1 MFNLSPAALGL
12 LLILLGVTFA
22 LLTLLLMRLIP
33 QPHPIE
39 TPSSSA
45 PPSQAEAQDEAV
57 LVVQRG
63 GRLIYLNHP
72 ARELFDFWETDLNLE
87 SLARRARPGETF
99 LMLCAHEGQARF
111 HLNGRFVEGSSYFLP
126 GDIAG
131 GSSGLSAILVTLRR
145 PKLLLDHRPVL
156 ADGSETQE
164 ADQMEGFRP
173 ATHVSGQAFGFF
185 TELTQAM
192 ASSLDLETTLQTIL
206 ENFERLFPSDYMEI
220 TIWDAEAGHAIPYRL
235 VGLAGVDRRLEK
247 GAERYT
253 PDRGY
258 SGYLISHRAPLLIRD
273 TSTFREAQP
282 AVDRQRYPFKSY
294 LGTPLLI
301 AGELV
306 GTLELASLTK
316 DNYTE
321 NDLEVVRLLAGQA
334 AVAVNNALL
343 YRKELQRS
351 VELAGLAN
359 LAQSATALQEPQE
372 LYSRLIANISPLLNV
387 EILGF
392 LIYDETRRALEGQ
405 EPFQGLQP
413 NVIEWCRTTIQPDS
427 PAETL
432 WREADPIVV
441 VNAPEDPRIQ
451 ALELHHL
458 ARAAGIRDMVLMPLP
473 SAGRS
478 LGYLQAANKRDE
490 TPFDSDD
497 LRILSIIAGQVA
509 PIIDN
514 ARLALQSRRRAQRA
528 ETLRRIASLTSSAAT
543 LDEILKYSIL
553 DLARLLQADA
563 AAIYLLD
570 EGRGELRIQR
580 NANFGIAPQISSRV
594 GRISSEDPLYTQT
607 AASTQQQ
614 LFISDL
620 EADAAVLPTVYRPLA
635 DQLKTRTLIIT
646 PLVVRER
653 GIGELIVGSFRA
665 NFFSSGDAQTIATA
679 AGLLAAA
686 IDRAALYTQTD
697 QSLRQRVDQLV
708 ALTRISRELNTTLKL
723 EDLLQRVYD
732 EALRTTRADCGVVM
746 LFKLDD
752 LQEGDIASKA
762 PAIQFHIGDEPGA
775 ELHPLELQVFES
787 GETVIVQAF
796 RGSADHPQPVTLP
809 SASTPA
815 SVETEISAVKAA
827 SPVDLFPAH
836 PGVHSAMASPIAY
849 QGKVAGVIHLHAGVE
864 DRFGETEREIVE
876 ALAIQAAIAIGNAHR
891 YQEQQRRSE
900 ELNQRVE
907 TLSKIFEVS
916 QIIQTE
922 QPLEQSLEAIAY
934 AIQSATPFDV
944 VLISIYDPSQEQLVR
959 LVGAGIP
966 LPELERLRSRPASWA
981 SLQTLLEP
989 RFRLGRSYFIPAEQ
1003 MGELPSDLT
1012 SYTPPLNEAAPMVAN
1027 AWQPDDIFLMPLF
1040 GIGGDPLGLISVD
1053 APRNNARPD
1062 RNTIEALEIFGSQA
1076 ALAIETQLKVRDLRA
1091 KLMQIEEELALAQLK
1106 AEKAQSHLPA
1116 LLHKDLEQTLAIQ
1129 SLSQRARRIRAGLE
1143 VTEAISAQAI
1153 SAQASSTEV
1162 LRTLGQKVLER
1173 MDFDMVFI
1181 AEQSDGG
1188 PNLTLSLGNYPA
1200 DANPKALLG
1209 QRNPLR
1215 HTLQSGE
1222 IVFASNLAENPE
1234 WQNAPLLRAL
1244 DARSFLC
1251 IPIPGTK
1258 PYSADPSSNG
1268 GSGNGRREARPYAA
1282 MLAVNRAPIAA
1293 FTNEDRQ
1300 LFDLMVRQTAI
1311 ALQNLSLQETTS
1323 RRLKEVNLLLDFSR
1337 QLGSLDPA
1345 SILNTLV
1352 DSALG
1357 LIPTAQMALVALW
1370 NDRLGVLEPQASS
1383 GYPNPGELNHLAY
1396 RSGEGVPGLVFTLRQ
1411 AVNLETVDFARHY
1424 NLSPENLLAY
1434 RNATGGRLPVS
1445 SLAVPIIAGVG
1456 GPNDTFTSMLDSQIQ
1471 RARTRPL
1478 GVLVLDSVQTTA
1490 AFSENDLAVASSL
1503 AQQTALT
1510 LENARLYQASR
1521 HRSNQ
1526 LQALTEVSTSITSSL
1541 QSEELTA
1548 SLLDQLSRI
1557 LPYDTGTL
1565 WLREKGETTRGGQS
1579 RERMV
1584 IRAARGF
1591 SDSEERIGLT
1601 VDIQDSALMNEMIN
1615 TGRPIWVADVRKDAR
1630 FRALTLEEVS
1640 GESIEASDGGAASVD
1655 YLSWLGVPLIA
1666 SGRVLGVIALEK
1678 VEPNFYT
1685 NDDIQLAT
1693 TFAGQAAVSLE
1704 NAELYEESVKRA
1716 LELDQRTQTLSI
1728 LNRLSYEL
1736 SGSLDAARILDFA
1749 VQEFMQLMNC
1759 TSASALLV
1767 DRKYPEVWSSEGAN
1781 LAGLKAT
1788 RLILQ
1793 AEFPYFEDASAFFP
1807 GASLPNIPLFERLQE
1822 SLGIFNTDDVSQE
1835 SELAPLQEFLAH
1847 HQTRSLLVVPIA
1859 SGGASGGERSDFRFH
1874 GILMAHDRRA
1884 YRFNAE
1890 KIELARTISNQ
1901 VAIALQNA
1909 RLLEETLSLTE
1920 DLELRVQERTAEL
1933 AHERQR
1939 AETLLR
1945 IITELSASL
1954 DLEQV
1959 LHRTLQV
1966 LSEFVDAAQI
1976 TILIARPGEK
1986 KLQRLASIGYTPE
1999 PNEHGSPTPFDSDQG
2014 LAGWIISQRQA
2025 VLIPDVMTDERW
2037 VRLDYSQE
2045 DWKPAYQHRSA
2056 MGVPLMS
2063 GAEAL
2068 GCLLLFHPDIGHFS
2082 LDQLD
2087 LVQAAANQVSV
2098 AVNNAELYRLIR
2110 DQAEDLGTM
2119 LRNQQI
2125 ETSRSKAI
2133 LEAVADGVLVTDA
2146 NRIITLFNESAEK
2159 ILGLERSQVLGKSM
2173 EHFSGLF
2180 GRGTRRW
2187 MEVIQEWSKD
2197 PSAYQN
2203 DGKFAEQITLEDG
2216 RVIFVQLAPVSL
2228 RNDFLGTVS
2237 IFQDITH
2244 QVEVDRLKSEFVA
2257 TVSHELR
2264 TPMTS
2269 IKGYV
2274 DILLMGAAGA
2284 LTEQQAH
2291 FLQVVKANTERL
2303 AVLVNDLL
2311 DISQIEAGRMVLAMQ
2326 PLNLEEL
2333 ALATIE
2339 DFKRRIQEDQKGITI
2354 ETEIQPNLPR
2364 VLADFDRM
2372 RRVMDNLLEN
2382 AYQYNLPN
2390 GQILVRMQVAG
2401 DEVQVDVKDTG
2412 VGIHPDDQERI
2423 FERFFRGESTLTLGV
2438 AGTGLGLSIVRN
2450 LITMHNGRIW
2460 VQSTGIPGEGST
2472 FSFTLPIYKP
2482 ENE

>member
-33 QPHPIE
+33 RPRPIE
-39 TPSSSA
+39 TPPSFASS
-45 PPSQAEAQDEAV
+45 PSQAEAQDEAV

-63 GRLIYLNHP
+63 GRLIYLNHA

-99 LMLCAHEGQARF
+99 LMLCANEGQARF

-131 GSSGLSAILVTLRR
+131 GQSGLSAMLVTLRR
-145 PKLLLDHRPVL
+145 PKLVLDHRPIPT
-156 ADGSETQE
+156 DGSEIQQMGQE
-164 ADQMEGFRP
+164 EEFQP
-173 ATHVSGQAFGFF
+173 ATNVSGQAFGFF

-220 TIWDAEAGHAIPYRL
+220 TIWDADAGHAVPYRL
-235 VGLAGVDRRLEK
+235 VGLAGVDRHLEK

-258 SGYLISHRAPLLIRD
+258 SGYLISRREPLLIRD

-294 LGTPLLI
+294 LGAPLLI

-334 AVAVNNALL
+334 AAAVNNALL

-351 VELAGLAN
+351 IELAGLAN
-359 LAQSATALQEPQE
+359 LAQAATALQEPQE

-405 EPFQGLQP
+405 EPFQGLQA
-413 NVIEWCRTTIQPDS
+413 NVIEWCRTTILPDS
-427 PAETL
+427 PAEAL
-432 WREADPIVV
+432 WLEADPIVV
-441 VNAPEDPRIQ
+441 ANAPEDPRIQ

-458 ARAAGIRDMVLMPLP
+458 ARAAGIRNTVLMPLS
-473 SAGRS
+473 SAGRMV
-478 LGYLQAANKRDE
+478 GYLQAANKRDE
-490 TPFDSDD
+490 TPFDSND

-543 LDEILKYSIL
+543 LDEMLKYSIL

-570 EGRGELRIQR
+570 EGRGELRLQR
-580 NANFGIAPQISSRV
+580 NANFGIAPQISSHL

-614 LFISDL
+614 LFITDL
-620 EADAAVLPTVYRPLA
+620 EVESGALPAVYHPFA
-635 DQLKTRTLIIT
+635 KHLKTRTLIIT
-646 PLVVRER
+646 PLVIRER

-697 QSLRQRVDQLV
+697 QSLRQRVEQLV

-732 EALRTTRADCGVVM
+732 EALRTTQADCGAVM
-746 LFKLDD
+746 LFQLDD
-752 LQEGDIASKA
+752 LQENNVA
-762 PAIQFHIGDEPGA
+762 PQAPTIQFYIGDEPGA
-775 ELHPLELQVFES
+775 ALHPLELQVFES
-787 GETVIVQAF
+787 GETVIVPLFQEQAP
-796 RGSADHPQPVTLP
+796 HPQ
-809 SASTPA
+809 SAAPQAATAPA
-815 SVETEISAVKAA
+815 NVKADVSPVKAA
-827 SPVDLFPAH
+827 SLVDLYPAH
-836 PGVHSAMASPIAY
+836 QGVHSAMATPIAY
-849 QGKVAGVIHLHAGVE
+849 QGRVAGVIHLHARVE
-864 DRFGETEREIVE
+864 NRFGETERDIVE

-916 QIIQTE
+916 QIVQTE

-944 VLISIYDPSQEQLVR
+944 VLISIYDSSQNQLVR

-966 LPELERLRSRPASWA
+966 LPELDQLRSRPASWA

-989 RFRLGRSYFIPAEQ
+989 RFRLGRSYFIPAELA
-1003 MGELPSDLT
+1003 GELPPDLY
-1012 SYTPPLNEAAPMVAN
+1012 SYTPPQIEPAPADPN

-1062 RNTIEALEIFGSQA
+1062 RNTIEALEIFGTQA

-1091 KLMQIEEELALAQLK
+1091 KVMQIEEELALAQLK
-1106 AEKAQSHLPA
+1106 AEKAQSHLPV

-1143 VTEAISAQAI
+1143 IAEAISAQA
-1153 SAQASSTEV
+1153 SPAEV

-1200 DANPKALLG
+1200 EANPKALLG

-1222 IVFASNLAENPE
+1222 ILFASNMSENPE
-1234 WQNAPLLRAL
+1234 WQNTPLLRAL
-1244 DARSFLC
+1244 DAHSFLC
-1251 IPIPGTK
+1251 IPIPGAK

-1282 MLAVNRAPIAA
+1282 MLAVNRAPITP

-1300 LFDLMVRQTAI
+1300 LFDLMVRQAAI

-1337 QLGSLDPA
+1337 QLGSLDPT

-1352 DSALG
+1352 DSALR

-1370 NDRLGVLEPQASS
+1370 NDRLGALEPQASS
-1383 GYPNPGELNHLAY
+1383 GYPNPDELTHLAY

-1411 AVNLETVDFARHY
+1411 AVNLETVDFTRHY

-1445 SLAVPIIAGVG
+1445 TLAVPIIASPG

-1490 AFSENDLAVASSL
+1490 AFTANDLAVASSL

-1541 QSEELTA
+1541 QSQELTA
-1548 SLLDQLSRI
+1548 SLLDQLRRI

-1565 WLREKGETTRGGQS
+1565 WLRQKSETTRGSQS
-1579 RERMV
+1579 HDRMV

-1630 FRALTLEEVS
+1630 FRALTQEEVP
-1640 GESIEASDGGAASVD
+1640 EETAQAPGGAGGVEH
-1655 YLSWLGVPLIA
+1655 LSWLGVPLIA

-1767 DRKYPEVWSSEGAN
+1767 DRGYPEVWSTEGAN

-1793 AEFPYFEDASAFFP
+1793 AEFPYFEDASTFYP

-1859 SGGASGGERSDFRFH
+1859 SGASGGERADFRFH
-1874 GILMAHDRRA
+1874 GILLAHDRRA

-1901 VAIALQNA
+1901 IAIALQNA

-2025 VLIPDVMTDERW
+2025 VLIPDVMVDERW
-2037 VRLDYSQE
+2037 VRLDYSEE
-2045 DWKPAYQHRSA
+2045 DWKPTYQHRSA

-2087 LVQAAANQVSV
+2087 LVQAAANQVSI

-2159 ILGLERSQVLGKSM
+2159 ILGLERSLVLGKSM

-2187 MEVIQEWSKD
+2187 MEVIQSWSQD
-2197 PSAYQN
+2197 PSAYQS

-2311 DISQIEAGRMVLAMQ
+2311 DISQIEAGRMALAMQ

-2333 ALATIE
+2333 VLATIE
-2339 DFKRRIQEDQKGITI
+2339 DFKRRIQEDQKGITV
-2354 ETEIQPNLPR
+2354 EAEIQPNLPR
-2364 VLADFDRM
+2364 VMADFDRI

-2390 GQILVRMQVAG
+2390 GQILVRMHVAG

-2412 VGIHPDDQERI
+2412 VGIHPDDQERV

-2460 VQSTGIPGEGST
+2460 LQSTGIPGEGST

-2482 ENE
+2482 GNE

>member
-33 QPHPIE
+33 QPRPIE
-39 TPSSSA
+39 TPMLSETSA
-45 PPSQAEAQDEAV
+45 QAEAQDEAV

-111 HLNGRFVEGSSYFLP
+111 HLNGHFVEGSSYFLP

-131 GSSGLSAILVTLRR
+131 GPSGLSAMLVTLRR
-145 PKLLLDHRPVL
+145 PKLVLDHRSTSM
-156 ADGSETQE
+156 DGSEIQE
-164 ADQMEGFRP
+164 ASQGEGFQP
-173 ATHVSGQAFGFF
+173 AINVSGQAFGFF

-192 ASSLDLETTLQTIL
+192 ASSLDLKTTLQTIL

-253 PDRGY
+253 PDKGY
-258 SGYLISHRAPLLIRD
+258 SGYLIRRRVPLLIRD
-273 TSTFREAQP
+273 TGIFREAQP

-294 LGTPLLI
+294 LGAPLLI

-334 AVAVNNALL
+334 AAAVNNALL
-343 YRKELQRS
+343 YQKELQRS
-351 VELAGLAN
+351 IELAGLAN
-359 LAQSATALQEPQE
+359 LAQSVTALQEPQE
-372 LYSRLIANISPLLNV
+372 LYSRLIANITPLLNV

-392 LIYDETRRALEGQ
+392 LIYDETRRVLEGQ
-405 EPFQGLQP
+405 EPFQGLQS

-427 PAETL
+427 PAEAL

-458 ARAAGIRDMVLMPLP
+458 ARAAGIRETVLMPLS

-490 TPFDSDD
+490 TPFDSND

-543 LDEILKYSIL
+543 LDETLKYSIL
-553 DLARLLQADA
+553 DLARLLQADTV
-563 AAIYLLD
+563 AIYLLD

-580 NANFGIAPQISSRV
+580 NANFGIAPHISNRV

-607 AASTQQQ
+607 TASTQQQ

-620 EADAAVLPTVYRPLA
+620 EADAAVLPAVYRPLA
-635 DQLKTRTLIIT
+635 EQLKTRTLIIT

-653 GIGELIVGSFRA
+653 GIGELVVGSFRA
-665 NFFSSGDAQTIATA
+665 HFLSSGDAQTIATA

-697 QSLRQRVDQLV
+697 QSLRQRVEQLV

-723 EDLLQRVYD
+723 EDLLRRVYD

-752 LQEGDIASKA
+752 LQENEGASKA
-762 PAIQFHIGDEPGA
+762 PAIQFYIGDEPA
-775 ELHPLELQVFES
+775 ELHPLELQVFEN
-787 GETVIVQAF
+787 GETVIIQAF
-796 RGSADHPQPVTLP
+796 QELASHPQPAALP
-809 SASTPA
+809 AASTPT
-815 SVETEISAVKAA
+815 SVETEVSPVKTA
-827 SPVDLFPAH
+827 SPVDIFPAH
-836 PGVHSAMASPIAY
+836 SGVHSAMATPIAY
-849 QGKVAGVIHLHAGVE
+849 QGQVAGVIHLHAGVE
-864 DRFGETEREIVE
+864 NRFGETEREIVE

-891 YQEQQRRSE
+891 YQEQQRRGE

-916 QIIQTE
+916 QIVQTE

-944 VLISIYDPSQEQLVR
+944 VLISVYDPSQDQLVR

-966 LPELERLRSRPASWA
+966 LPELERLRSRPAPWA

-1003 MGELPSDLT
+1003 MGELPPDLI
-1012 SYTPPLNEAAPMVAN
+1012 SYTPPQTEPALATAN

-1091 KLMQIEEELALAQLK
+1091 KVVQIEEELALAQLK
-1106 AEKAQSHLPA
+1106 AEKAQSHLPV

-1129 SLSQRARRIRAGLE
+1129 SLSQRAQRIRAGLE
-1143 VTEAISAQAI
+1143 IAEAISAQP
-1153 SAQASSTEV
+1153 SPTEV
-1162 LRTLGQKVLER
+1162 LHTLGQKVLER

-1215 HTLQSGE
+1215 RTLQSGE
-1222 IVFASNLAENPE
+1222 ILFASNLAENPE

-1251 IPIPGTK
+1251 IPIPGAK

-1268 GSGNGRREARPYAA
+1268 GSGNGRREAQPYAA
-1282 MLAVNRAPIAA
+1282 MLAVNRAPIAD

-1300 LFDLMVRQTAI
+1300 LFDLMVRQAAI

-1357 LIPTAQMALVALW
+1357 LIPSAQMALVALW
-1370 NDRLGVLEPQASS
+1370 NDRLGALEPQASS
-1383 GYPNPGELNHLAY
+1383 GYPNPGALNHLAY

-1411 AVNLETVDFARHY
+1411 AVNLETVDFTRHY

-1445 SLAVPIIAGVG
+1445 TLAVPIIASAG

-1478 GVLVLDSVQTTA
+1478 GVLVLDSVQSTA

-1521 HRSNQ
+1521 QRSNQ
-1526 LQALTEVSTSITSSL
+1526 LQALTEVSASITSSL

-1548 SLLDQLSRI
+1548 SLLDQLRRI

-1630 FRALTLEEVS
+1630 FRALTQEEVS
-1640 GESIEASDGGAASVD
+1640 DDSVNAPGGAAAGMD

-1678 VEPNFYT
+1678 IEPNFYT

-1736 SGSLDAARILDFA
+1736 SGSLDAARILDYA

-1767 DRKYPEVWSSEGAN
+1767 DRGHSEVWSSEGAN

-1793 AEFPYFEDASAFFP
+1793 AEFPYFEDASTYYP
-1807 GASLPNIPLFERLQE
+1807 GASLPNIPLFERLKE
-1822 SLGIFNTDDVSQE
+1822 SSGIFNTDDVSQE

-1847 HQTRSLLVVPIA
+1847 HQTRSLLIVPIA
-1859 SGGASGGERSDFRFH
+1859 SGGASGDERSDFRFH

-2025 VLIPDVMTDERW
+2025 VLIPDVMADERW

-2274 DILLMGAAGA
+2274 DVLLMGAAGA

-2311 DISQIEAGRMVLAMQ
+2311 DISQIEAGRMALAMQ

-2364 VLADFDRM
+2364 VMADFDRM

-2390 GQILVRMQVAG
+2390 GQILVRMQVVG

-2412 VGIHPDDQERI
+2412 VGIHPDDQERV

-2472 FSFTLPIYKP
+2472 FSFTLPIYEP